1 MRVSNWKL
9 VWSFIEQRW
18 KSIAVGSIFVVIT
31 NVLSVFVPSYVG
43 AAVDLLRG
51 KFATRDLFLLCGLI
65 LLIEI
70 LMGVTRFLMRYI
82 IIGAS
87 WKLESDIRKRVYH
100 HVLRLPIPYFNRTR
114 AGDIIAR
121 FTNDLNAVR
130 FMIGPA
136 IMYTLNAA
144 VLVPVAL
151 AFMFYKDPEL
161 ALCAI
166 IPFPLM
172 AFLINRFGKQI
183 HHRFIHV
190 QESFSDISAHVQ
202 EDLNGIRIVKAF
214 VRDKGELES
223 LRKLSHIYLER
234 NRGVIRLQSFSYPLL
249 DILASLGIVIVLWVG
264 GRKIAAG
271 DTTLGVIVSFIMY
284 IGLLVWPAIALGW
297 VIAIFQRG
305 FASARR
311 IQEILDEPQERGD
324 DGTDTSPLNGSIS
337 VGNLSFSYAGAEQA
351 LKGVSFDIKPGD
363 TLAIV
368 GRTGSGKSTILN
380 LLTGAYTVPRG
391 AVFYDGIDINDISLS
406 KLRLSISYV
415 PQETFLFSET
425 VEENIAFGN
434 EHAEFDKIQRAAALA
449 SISGDIEQFPDHYKT
464 YLGERGI
471 TVSGGQRQRLA
482 IARSL
487 ISEAPIIFFDDCLS
501 NVDTETEMKILNNIN
516 SVIENRTSI
525 IVTQRLGAIKNADEI
540 IYMKDGSIVE
550 RGTHDELMKIDG
562 EYAALYSEQESIESL
577 IDNNGAR

>member
-1 MRVSNWKL
+1 MNNWKL

-18 KSIAVGSIFVVIT
+18 KSIAVGTIFVVIT

-51 KFATRDLFLLCGLI
+51 KFAVRDLFLLCGLI
-65 LLIEI
+65 LLIELI
-70 LMGVTRFLMRYI
+70 MGVTRFLMRYI

-87 WKLESDIRKRVYH
+87 WKLESDIRKRVFDH
-100 HVLRLPIPYFNRTR
+100 LLRLPIPYFNKTRT
-114 AGDIIAR
+114 GDIIAR

-130 FMIGPA
+130 LMIGPA
-136 IMYTLNAA
+136 IMYTLNAV

-151 AFMFYKDPEL
+151 AFMFYKDHEL

-166 IPFPLM
+166 IPFPFM
-172 AFLINRFGKQI
+172 AVLINRFGKGI
-183 HHRFIHV
+183 HRRFITV
-190 QESFSDISAHVQ
+190 QESYSDISAHVQ

-214 VRDKGELES
+214 VREQEELES
-223 LRKLSHIYLER
+223 LRKLSRTYLDR

-264 GRKIAAG
+264 GRKIASG
-271 DTTLGVIVSFIMY
+271 ETTLGVIVSFIMY
-284 IGLLVWPAIALGW
+284 IGLLIWPAIALGW

-311 IQEILDEPQERGD
+311 IQEILDEPRERSD
-324 DGTDTSPLNGSIS
+324 DGADTSLLNGAIS
-337 VGNLSFSYAGAEQA
+337 VGNLSFSYGGEEQA
-351 LKGVSFDIKPGD
+351 LKGISFDIESGG

-391 AVFYDGIDINDISLS
+391 VVYYDGVDINDIPLS

-434 EHAEFDKIQRAAALA
+434 EHAEFDKIKRAAVLA
-449 SISGDIEQFPDHYKT
+449 SVDSDIEQFPDKYGT
-464 YLGERGI
+464 FLGERGI
-471 TVSGGQRQRLA
+471 TVSGGQRQRIA

-516 SVIENRTSI
+516 EVIENRTSI

-540 IYMKDGSIVE
+540 IYMKDGGVVE
-550 RGTHDELMKIDG
+550 RGTHDELMGLDG
-562 EYAALYSEQESIESL
+562 EYAALYNEQESIESL
-577 IDNNGAR
+577 SDNNGAK

>member
-1 MRVSNWKL
+1 MSNWKL

-70 LMGVTRFLMRYI
+70 IMGVTRFLMRYI

-183 HHRFIHV
+183 HRRFIHV

-202 EDLNGIRIVKAF
+202 EDLNGIWVVKAF

-223 LRKLSHIYLER
+223 LRKLSRIYLER

-324 DGTDTSPLNGSIS
+324 DGTDTSLLNGSIS

-351 LKGVSFDIKPGD
+351 LKGVSFDIKPGG

-380 LLTGAYTVPRG
+380 LLTGAYTVTRG
-391 AVFYDGIDINDISLS
+391 AVFYDGIDINDIPLS

-434 EHAEFDKIQRAAALA
+434 AHAEFDKIQRAAELA

-464 YLGERGI
+464 YLGARGI

-487 ISEAPIIFFDDCLS
+487 TSEAPIIFFDDCIS

-540 IYMKDGSIVE
+540 IYMKDGGIVE
-550 RGTHDELMKIDG
+550 RGTHDELMKLDG